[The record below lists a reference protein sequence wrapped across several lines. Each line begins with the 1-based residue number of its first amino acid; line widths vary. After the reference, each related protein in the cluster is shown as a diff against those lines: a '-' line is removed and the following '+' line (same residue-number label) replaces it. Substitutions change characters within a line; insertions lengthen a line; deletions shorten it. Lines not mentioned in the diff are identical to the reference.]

1 MSQQKTKRKKK
12 AKIKKVS
19 YKDKDWY
26 EVISPQTFNFKNI
39 GEIIGL
45 ENSIQNRTVET
56 LLFDFTGDF
65 NDINLKLKFKVSTIN
80 YEAKKCDT
88 LFIGHQYT
96 NDYIRSLVGR
106 GASKISTIQNL
117 TTRDGFVFRITTIC
131 VTIKRA
137 LSSQQV
143 VIRKIMTDILKEFAK
158 SLNHEMFIHGMI
170 YGEFQNQIARVAKT
184 IYPLS
189 SSTIVKSKLI
199 SFPEGVEDKI
209 VESKQFDIVEIDVKR
224 IRKSDIKR
232 TERINVKK
240 FTRKAPSNRGNQTPV
255 NEKKLSDESKKEK
268 ADNEKKLS
276 DESKKEKA
284 DNEKKPSDESK
295 KEKAED

>member
-12 AKIKKVS
+12 AKVKKVS
-19 YKDKDWY
+19 YKDKNWY
-26 EVISPQTFNFKNI
+26 EVIAPQSFNFKNI

-45 ENSIQNRTVET
+45 EPSIQKRTIEA

-65 NDINLKLKFKVSTIN
+65 NDINLKLRFRVSKIN
-80 YEAKKCDT
+80 HEAKKCET
-88 LFIGHQYT
+88 MFIGHQYT

-106 GASKISTIQNL
+106 GSSKITTIQNL
-117 TTRDGFVFRITTIC
+117 TTRDGFVFRVTTIC

-137 LSSQQV
+137 RSSQQV

-158 SLNHEMFIHGMI
+158 SLNHEKFIHGMI

-184 IYPLS
+184 LYPLS
-189 SSTIVKSKLI
+189 SSTIVKSKVI
-199 SFPEGVEDKI
+199 SFPEGVEDKE

-240 FTRKAPSNRGNQTPV
+240 FAHAKTSSNREIQTS
-255 NEKKLSDESKKEK
+255 E
-268 ADNEKKLS
+268 
-276 DESKKEKA
+276 
-284 DNEKKPSDESK
+284 
-295 KEKAED
+295 AEDLTSDDSGEENEED

>member
-1 MSQQKTKRKKK
+1 MSQQKAKRKKK

-26 EVISPQTFNFKNI
+26 EVIAPQSFNFKNI
-39 GEIIGL
+39 GEIVGL
-45 ENSIQNRTVET
+45 ESSIQNRTIEA

-65 NDINLKLKFKVSTIN
+65 SDINLKLRFKVSMIN
-80 YEAKKCDT
+80 KEAKRCDT

-106 GASKISTIQNL
+106 GSSKIMTIQNL
-117 TTRDGFVFRITTIC
+117 TTRDGFVFRVTTIC

-137 LSSQQV
+137 RSSQQV

-158 SLNHEMFIHGMI
+158 SLNHEKFIHGMI

-184 IYPLS
+184 LYPLS

-199 SFPEGVEDKI
+199 SFPEGVEDKE

-240 FTRKAPSNRGNQTPV
+240 YTQPKTPSNRGNQTPV
-255 NEKKLSDESKKEK
+255 KEV
-268 ADNEKKLS
+268 L
-276 DESKKEKA
+276 
-284 DNEKKPSDESK
+284 PSDNSK
-295 KEKAED
+295 EENEED

>member
-1 MSQQKTKRKKK
+1 MSQQRTKRKKK

-45 ENSIQNRTVET
+45 ENSIQNRTVEA

-158 SLNHEMFIHGMI
+158 SLNHELFIHGMI

-240 FTRKAPSNRGNQTPV
+240 FTPRTKAPSNRGNQT
-255 NEKKLSDESKKEK
+255 S
-268 ADNEKKLS
+268 
-276 DESKKEKA
+276 
-284 DNEKKPSDESK
+284 DNEKKPSDDSK

>member
-1 MSQQKTKRKKK
+1 MSQQRTKRKKK
-12 AKIKKVS
+12 AKVRKIS

-199 SFPEGVEDKI
+199 SFPEGVEDKK

-240 FTRKAPSNRGNQTPV
+240 FTRTKAPSNRGNQTSV
-255 NEKKLSDESKKEK
+255 
-268 ADNEKKLS
+268 
-276 DESKKEKA
+276 
-284 DNEKKPSDESK
+284 NEKKPSDESK
-295 KEKAED
+295 KENTEEKAED

>member
-12 AKIKKVS
+12 AKIKKVT

-26 EVISPQTFNFKNI
+26 EVIAPQSFNFKSI

-45 ENSIQNRTVET
+45 ESNIQNRTIEA

-65 NDINLKLKFKVSTIN
+65 SDINLKLRFKVSKVN
-80 YEAKKCDT
+80 HEAKKCDT

-106 GASKISTIQNL
+106 GSSKIMTIQNL
-117 TTRDGFVFRITTIC
+117 TTRDGFVFRVTTIC
-131 VTIKRA
+131 VTIKQAR
-137 LSSQQV
+137 SSQQV
-143 VIRKIMTDILKEFAK
+143 VIRRIMMDILKEFAK
-158 SLNHEMFIHGMI
+158 ALNHEKFIHGMI

-184 IYPLS
+184 LYPLS
-189 SSTIVKSKLI
+189 SATVVKSKLI
-199 SFPEGVEDKI
+199 SFPEGVEDKK
-209 VESKQFDIVEIDVKR
+209 VESDQFDIVEIDVKR

-240 FTRKAPSNRGNQTPV
+240 FTPQKTTSNRR
-255 NEKKLSDESKKEK
+255 SDKESES
-268 ADNEKKLS
+268 DNE
-276 DESKKEKA
+276 E
-284 DNEKKPSDESK
+284 
-295 KEKAED
+295 ED